1 MKKMLTFFSWG
12 PGKVAEGR
20 DGGCKQAAQRQSQSA
35 VFTSFP
41 LWGKAGMGQQT
52 NRPEAKPV
60 ITPLGGVYL
69 LSLVGE
75 SRDGGSKQTA
85 QRQSQSLRRLAVST
99 SFPLWGKAGMEVANK
114 SPRDKASIYPVCRP
128 PA

>member
-1 MKKMLTFFSWG
+1 MKKILAFFSWV

-35 VFTSFP
+35 AFV
-41 LWGKAGMGQQT
+41 
-52 NRPEAKPV
+52 
-60 ITPLGGVYL
+60 
-69 LSLVGE
+69 
-75 SRDGGSKQTA
+75 
-85 QRQSQSLRRLAVST
+85 

-114 SPRDKASIYPVCRP
+114 SPRDKASIYPACRP